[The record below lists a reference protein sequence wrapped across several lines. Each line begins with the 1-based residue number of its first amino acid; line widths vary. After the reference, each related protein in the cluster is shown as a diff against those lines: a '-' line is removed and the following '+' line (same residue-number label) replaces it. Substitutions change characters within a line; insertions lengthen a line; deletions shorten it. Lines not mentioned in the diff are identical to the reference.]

1 MNSMNI
7 WTNIIQNLGTSA
19 KKVIWHEWKKCE
31 NKLYSEL
38 NYFTEEYLRQQA
50 TYIKTREWFIK
61 TANFTNRNTEKSD
74 VETNIQTD
82 DTSGKSNNIKVV
94 ETINDSNNSKAPP
107 VEQIYGKLT
116 DDDHELFETL
126 QKGLFE
132 QIEKYKLYV
141 NKEQLKYVKKKPSDG
156 DLKSIDA
163 RIKTYHDN
171 LKEACDI
178 TFDDINTVVYYAAV
192 TIKKNLKG
200 CKVRKKV

>member
-1 MNSMNI
+1 M
-7 WTNIIQNLGTSA
+7 
-19 KKVIWHEWKKCE
+19 
-31 NKLYSEL
+31 
-38 NYFTEEYLRQQA
+38 
-50 TYIKTREWFIK
+50 
-61 TANFTNRNTEKSD
+61 
-74 VETNIQTD
+74 
-82 DTSGKSNNIKVV
+82 
-94 ETINDSNNSKAPP
+94 
-107 VEQIYGKLT
+107 
-116 DDDHELFETL
+116 FETL